1 MRITISGQGIDA
13 METMRDYV
21 TQRLRFVLSRFGGE
35 ITRVRVHLVKNRTE
49 RGETHL
55 ACRLTISLVSGR
67 KIFADVSHTD
77 VYAGIDQAVDRV
89 RRSVRLS
96 LDTTRAGVTSGMAGA
111 WSRVGGAPFRRQLRL
126 PQGRGKK
133 G

>member
-1 MRITISGQGIDA
+1 MMRITISGQGIDE
-13 METMRDYV
+13 METLRDYV

-35 ITRVRVHLVKNRTE
+35 ITRVRVRLVDNRTE

-67 KIFADVSHTD
+67 KILAEVSHTD
-77 VYAGIDQAVDRV
+77 VYAAIDQAVDRA

-96 LDTTRAGVTSGMAGA
+96 LDTTRAGATSRMAGA
-111 WSRVGGAPFRRQLRL
+111 
-126 PQGRGKK
+126 
-133 G
+133 